1 MGDEGIFRLS
11 GDRARLE
18 QMKQEIDQV
27 KKSNGLIFKFQ
38 GGRIDFSK
46 EKDMNNVTGIIKL
59 YLQQLPVPLCTY
71 DLYAQ
76 FLSVGKSKLKDWY
89 ESNGHQI

>member
-27 KKSNGLIFKFQ
+27 KKSNGLIFKF
-38 GGRIDFSK
+38 
-46 EKDMNNVTGIIKL
+46 
-59 YLQQLPVPLCTY
+59 
-71 DLYAQ
+71 
-76 FLSVGKSKLKDWY
+76 
-89 ESNGHQI
+89 